1 MCLECFDGFLTLAGD
16 GPLSHFRIM
25 CLECFDGF
33 LTLAGDGP
41 LSHFRTAIALKES
54 IVNISLTLYVC
65 QAFLIKKSI
74 FRLKMFD
81 KNVKIEY
88 NQNVT

>member
-1 MCLECFDGFLTLAGD
+1 MCLECFVGFLTLAGD
-16 GPLSHFRIM
+16 GPLSHFRI
-25 CLECFDGF
+25 
-33 LTLAGDGP
+33 
-41 LSHFRTAIALKES
+41 SIALKES